1 MGKAARWLKGLL
13 GMKKEKDKDRIEQY
27 SSVLSDQKER
37 KRFSFGK
44 SSKGVSE
51 ISQSPSNVST
61 TTDAAWLRSYIAET
75 EKDQNKHAIA
85 VAAATA
91 AAADAAVAA
100 AKAAMAVVKL
110 TSNGRTSLVG
120 GGRERWAAVKI
131 QSVFRGYLTAIE
143 EILVTGFPDNGSKFE
158 ILFPL
163 RALKGLVRL
172 QALVRGYLVR
182 KRTIATLH
190 SMQALLRAQTT
201 VRSQRIRRSFNRDH
215 SCCLENMPRSSIERF
230 DEPRSVI
237 HSKRLSASM
246 ETNAH
251 DDSPKIVEID
261 TFKTRSR
268 SRRFNLN
275 ALSECGDDFASHT
288 TSSPLLCPVPART
301 STPHHQN
308 VDDFEWCFAD
318 DECRLSTAQSTP
330 RFANPVRTPIAPA
343 TPLSVCGERYF
354 RRPHS
359 NLPNY
364 MAKTQSFKAKLRS
377 HSAPKQRPEPG
388 AKKRLSLNGLM
399 AARNSISGVRMN
411 TSCYQVDEG
420 LEL

>member
-131 QSVFRGYLTAIE
+131 QSVL
-143 EILVTGFPDNGSKFE
+143 
-158 ILFPL
+158 
-163 RALKGLVRL
+163 
-172 QALVRGYLVR
+172 RGYLVSAIF
-182 KRTIATLH
+182 KFWI
-190 SMQALLRAQTT
+190 SDYPFECCWVCFYLLVCVMELCFLFLT
-201 VRSQRIRRSFNRDH
+201 S
-215 SCCLENMPRSSIERF
+215 
-230 DEPRSVI
+230 
-237 HSKRLSASM
+237 LSAIK
-246 ETNAH
+246 
-251 DDSPKIVEID
+251 DKFWIDSK
-261 TFKTRSR
+261 
-268 SRRFNLN
+268 
-275 ALSECGDDFASHT
+275 
-288 TSSPLLCPVPART
+288 
-301 STPHHQN
+301 
-308 VDDFEWCFAD
+308 
-318 DECRLSTAQSTP
+318 
-330 RFANPVRTPIAPA
+330 
-343 TPLSVCGERYF
+343 
-354 RRPHS
+354 
-359 NLPNY
+359 
-364 MAKTQSFKAKLRS
+364 
-377 HSAPKQRPEPG
+377 
-388 AKKRLSLNGLM
+388 
-399 AARNSISGVRMN
+399 
-411 TSCYQVDEG
+411 
-420 LEL
+420 